1 VLSWAEFAW
10 VGKDVAIGNAILRVK
25 EPATRCMSTAANP
38 ETGQRD
44 ADTLGA
50 LEHFGHQE
58 FSVLAEVIQDGTIA
72 LGDSVQVL

>member
-1 VLSWAEFAW
+1 M
-10 VGKDVAIGNAILRVK
+10 LRVK
-25 EPATRCMSTAANP
+25 EAATRCMSTAANP